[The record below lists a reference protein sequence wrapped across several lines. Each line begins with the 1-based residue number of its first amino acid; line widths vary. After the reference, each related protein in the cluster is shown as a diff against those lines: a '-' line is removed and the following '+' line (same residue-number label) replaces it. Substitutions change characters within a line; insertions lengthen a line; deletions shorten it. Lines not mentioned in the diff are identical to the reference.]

1 MRHLSVIALIGG
13 LAGAA
18 LTGGSASA
26 GMGEVPHWRV
36 VIGPDIPVAGSTYGG
51 VCSVGVNHRIAKDVY
66 PRTIYF
72 SGGARCTSGDKP
84 AVVFQDA
91 QAVLWKLPND
101 NLVSRGNRVR
111 EYTDWS
117 ISEGAYP
124 GAEKTERYRVVLDVE
139 LQTPDGSPWADF
151 GEDDC
156 TGEGTP
162 VVRCHVVGNPFRV
175 S

>member
-1 MRHLSVIALIGG
+1 GQRDPLDSGQEPITIRAETGSERALNDARCVEQPDEQVGGFDLMAPHRCGHVGGGGQGLTGGDGERLEQAHRLRPFLSDEEDTMRHLSVIALIGG

-91 QAVLWKLPND
+91 
-101 NLVSRGNRVR
+101 
-111 EYTDWS
+111 
-117 ISEGAYP
+117 
-124 GAEKTERYRVVLDVE
+124 
-139 LQTPDGSPWADF
+139 
-151 GEDDC
+151 
-156 TGEGTP
+156 
-162 VVRCHVVGNPFRV
+162 
-175 S
+175 